1 MLKFNNHVETIQR
14 IWDVVKKTAYG
25 VDFVIWGLE
34 NQCKIHYAMPLRTML
49 GDALSYLKK
58 YNEIAARNKHEKDFS
73 SSDEFL
79 SGLKKTDRLHPVISL
94 CVYYGED
101 EWDGP
106 LSLTDMLCI
115 PEHLTPLVSDYK
127 MNLIQI
133 RNSDS
138 LIFHNNEVHTVF
150 DLSRLIYNKEFDK
163 IQSTYMNQK
172 FDTEL
177 SLVIGTITNTKSF
190 INHAL
195 QSDSEGGS
203 INMCRAFEKWQEEC
217 IQKGVQQGIQTGI
230 TQGEIIGTLKTY
242 KKCSFSK
249 EETLKNIITD
259 FSLSEEDARNYMEK
273 YW

>member
-1 MLKFNNHVETIQR
+1 M
-14 IWDVVKKTAYG
+14 KKTAYG

-49 GDALSYLKK
+49 GDALSYLKE
-58 YNEIAARNKHEKDFS
+58 YNEITARNKHEKDFS

-101 EWDGP
+101 EWDGS

-203 INMCRAFEKWQEEC
+203 INMCRAFEEWQEEC
-217 IQKGVQQGIQTGI
+217 IQKGVATGI

-242 KKCSFSK
+242 KKFSVSK

>member
-1 MLKFNNHVETIQR
+1 M
-14 IWDVVKKTAYG
+14 KKTAYG
-25 VDFVIWGLE
+25 VD
-34 NQCKIHYAMPLRTML
+34 
-49 GDALSYLKK
+49 ALSYLKE
-58 YNEIAARNKHEKDFS
+58 YNEIAARNKHEKKFS

-138 LIFHNNEVHTVF
+138 LIFHNSEVHTLF

-203 INMCRAFEKWQEEC
+203 INMCRAFEE
-217 IQKGVQQGIQTGI
+217 VR
-230 TQGEIIGTLKTY
+230 
-242 KKCSFSK
+242 
-249 EETLKNIITD
+249 EETKHEQSIEIAK
-259 FSLSEEDARNYMEK
+259 SLLEVGKMTYEEIARSVQLPVEEVK
-273 YW
+273 ALDTKKPA

>member
-1 MLKFNNHVETIQR
+1 
-14 IWDVVKKTAYG
+14 
-25 VDFVIWGLE
+25 
-34 NQCKIHYAMPLRTML
+34 
-49 GDALSYLKK
+49 
-58 YNEIAARNKHEKDFS
+58 
-73 SSDEFL
+73 
-79 SGLKKTDRLHPVISL
+79 
-94 CVYYGED
+94 
-101 EWDGP
+101 
-106 LSLTDMLCI
+106 
-115 PEHLTPLVSDYK
+115 

-203 INMCRAFEKWQEEC
+203 INMCRAFEEWQEEC
-217 IQKGVQQGIQTGI
+217 IQKGVATGI
-230 TQGEIIGTLKTY
+230 TQGEIIGTL
-242 KKCSFSK
+242 
-249 EETLKNIITD
+249 
-259 FSLSEEDARNYMEK
+259 
-273 YW
+273 

>member
-1 MLKFNNHVETIQR
+1 
-14 IWDVVKKTAYG
+14 
-25 VDFVIWGLE
+25 
-34 NQCKIHYAMPLRTML
+34 
-49 GDALSYLKK
+49 
-58 YNEIAARNKHEKDFS
+58 
-73 SSDEFL
+73 
-79 SGLKKTDRLHPVISL
+79 
-94 CVYYGED
+94 
-101 EWDGP
+101 
-106 LSLTDMLCI
+106 MLCI

-163 IQSTYMNQK
+163 IFKEYKGRDVSYMNQK

-203 INMCRAFEKWQEEC
+203 INMCRAFEEWQEEC
-217 IQKGVQQGIQTGI
+217 IQKGVATGI

-242 KKCSFSK
+242 KKFSVSK

>member
-1 MLKFNNHVETIQR
+1 
-14 IWDVVKKTAYG
+14 
-25 VDFVIWGLE
+25 
-34 NQCKIHYAMPLRTML
+34 
-49 GDALSYLKK
+49 
-58 YNEIAARNKHEKDFS
+58 
-73 SSDEFL
+73 
-79 SGLKKTDRLHPVISL
+79 
-94 CVYYGED
+94 
-101 EWDGP
+101 
-106 LSLTDMLCI
+106 
-115 PEHLTPLVSDYK
+115 

-163 IQSTYMNQK
+163 IQSIYMNQK

-203 INMCRAFEKWQEEC
+203 IDMCRAFEEWQEEC
-217 IQKGVQQGIQTGI
+217 IQKGIATGI

-242 KKCSFSK
+242 KKFSVSK

>member
-1 MLKFNNHVETIQR
+1 M
-14 IWDVVKKTAYG
+14 KKTAYG

-49 GDALSYLKK
+49 GDALSYLKE
-58 YNEIAARNKHEKDFS
+58 YNEIVARNKHEKKFS

-79 SGLKKTDRLHPVISL
+79 SGLKKTDRLPPVISL

-190 INHAL
+190 INYAL

-203 INMCRAFEKWQEEC
+203 IDMCRAFEEWQEEC

-230 TQGEIIGTLKTY
+230 IAAFKAY